1 MLDQADNLMTVP
13 NKPYLY
19 VKLKRT
25 TFQAQG
31 PIKERYLV
39 KVCSRFNQVAL
50 GSINQKIPLLGVLNE
65 DKNSQSDTFTCELFM
80 KADQEAKDE
89 GATPIGECYIPYKLC
104 FLPENTNQWLDYRCV
119 LSDRKGLLNK
129 MLTGQLSVRVRFV
142 QLGTENSS
150 FNLDGTKRDKRAVLE
165 DFFKNKVEQMIDLQ
179 RYTTNNKVEETQ
191 PADSQQI
198 VVAKIPT
205 VEDGFDE

>member
-1 MLDQADNLMTVP
+1 MLDQADNLLIVP

-25 TFQAQG
+25 TYQAQG

-39 KVCSRFNQVAL
+39 KVCSRFNQIAP
-50 GSINQKIPLLGVLNE
+50 GSINQKIPVLGVLNE
-65 DKNSQSDTFTCELFM
+65 DKNCQSDTFTCELFM

-119 LSDRKGLLNK
+119 LSDRKGLANK
-129 MLTGQLSVRVRFV
+129 MVTG
-142 QLGTENSS
+142 
-150 FNLDGTKRDKRAVLE
+150 
-165 DFFKNKVEQMIDLQ
+165 
-179 RYTTNNKVEETQ
+179 
-191 PADSQQI
+191 
-198 VVAKIPT
+198 
-205 VEDGFDE
+205 